1 MYIKYNDN
9 LKPKTCFNGKN
20 CGGHIFD
27 NLVREEI
34 LAEFNFVILAVIR
47 EIQLIT

>member
-1 MYIKYNDN
+1 MERIAAD
-9 LKPKTCFNGKN
+9 TFST
-20 CGGHIFD
+20 H
-27 NLVREEI
+27 LVREEI